1 MRTVRWL
8 VAAGLLVSATACVE
22 TNGYPGT
29 SYGGYPSGYGGG
41 YPSSGYYGQP
51 AYSSGSGLFGNLFN
65 QQPSY
70 YQQPTYYQ
78 QPAYYQPPPQVV
90 TQTRYVPVP
99 TATSAQRPYG
109 TRSSWGS
116 RDNDGDGIPNRYDR
130 DRNNDGIPDRQQR
143 RNRSG

>member
-1 MRTVRWL
+1 MRTARWL
-8 VAAGLLVSATACVE
+8 VAAGLLVSATGCVE
-22 TNGYPGT
+22 MNGYPGT
-29 SYGGYPSGYGGG
+29 SYGGYPNGYGG
-41 YPSSGYYGQP
+41 YPSTGYYGQP

-65 QQPSY
+65 S
-70 YQQPTYYQ
+70 QPT
-78 QPAYYQPPPQVV
+78 YYQPPPQVV

-99 TATSAQRPYG
+99 TASQQSYR

-116 RDNDGDGIPNRYDR
+116 RDGDGDGIPNRYDR

>member
-1 MRTVRWL
+1 MNLTEPWL
-8 VAAGLLVSATACVE
+8 
-22 TNGYPGT
+22 
-29 SYGGYPSGYGGG
+29 
-41 YPSSGYYGQP
+41 
-51 AYSSGSGLFGNLFN
+51 
-65 QQPSY
+65 
-70 YQQPTYYQ
+70 
-78 QPAYYQPPPQVV
+78 
-90 TQTRYVPVP
+90 VP

>member
-1 MRTVRWL
+1 MPSTIRHYAAPSPRSAAYCLSGRNHSPGNPFQRGQQKMRTVRWL

-29 SYGGYPSGYGGG
+29 SYGGYPSGYGG

-51 AYSSGSGLFGNLFN
+51 AYSSGSGLFGSLFN

-78 QPAYYQPPPQVV
+78 PPPRVV

-99 TATSAQRPYG
+99 TASQRPYG
-109 TRSSWGS
+109 SRSS
-116 RDNDGDGIPNRYDR
+116 
-130 DRNNDGIPDRQQR
+130 
-143 RNRSG
+143 

>member
-29 SYGGYPSGYGGG
+29 SYGGYPSGYGG

-51 AYSSGSGLFGNLFN
+51 AYSSGSGLFGSLFN

-78 QPAYYQPPPQVV
+78 QPPQVV

>member
-29 SYGGYPSGYGGG
+29 SYGGYPSGYGG
-41 YPSSGYYGQP
+41 YPSSGYYGSNYGGYYGQP
-51 AYSSGSGLFGNLFN
+51 AYSSGGGMFGNLFN
-65 QQPSY
+65 S
-70 YQQPTYYQ
+70 QPTYYQ
-78 QPAYYQPPPQVV
+78 PPPRVV

-99 TATSAQRPYG
+99 VATSSQRPYG
-109 TRSSWGS
+109 SRSSWGS

-143 RNRSG
+143 RNCSG

>member
-29 SYGGYPSGYGGG
+29 SYGGYPSGYGG

-51 AYSSGSGLFGNLFN
+51 SGSGLFSSLFN
-65 QQPSY
+65 QQPAY
-70 YQQPTYYQ
+70 YQQPT
-78 QPAYYQPPPQVV
+78 YYQPPPQVV

-99 TATSAQRPYG
+99 MATSAQRPYG